1 MDIDYKQRADI
12 NMLTKITINNK
23 DRAVVIP
30 IEYDPATDSISIQ
43 EIQIDPIPNKD
54 EDISKDI
61 VLTITKLIMD
71 MFNNIKG

>member
-1 MDIDYKQRADI
+1 MDIDYKQHADI
-12 NMLTKITINNK
+12 NMPTKSTINNK
-23 DRAVVIP
+23 DRAV
-30 IEYDPATDSISIQ
+30 EKTKKYDPATDSISIQ

>member
-1 MDIDYKQRADI
+1 MDIDYKQHADI

-54 EDISKDI
+54 ENISKDI